1 MLKFEYRLALIFE
14 LILAQGI
21 SSTKSCLSVNVYN
34 IVIGLQIHVTLYLKM
49 ELVHCCGDIQV

>member
-1 MLKFEYRLALIFE
+1 MVKFEYRLGLIFE

-49 ELVHCCGDIQV
+49 